1 MTTRRERVRAAGL
14 ALLMVASVFATVNV
28 GALGFVGTAEAAAG
42 DASTFAVSQ
51 DGECFE
57 VQSFGDGT
65 TSVEDFY
72 DYRAS
77 DTEPTGEFS
86 SYGTTEFQQNDT
98 TQMFLYN
105 GTEGVSLVVIH
116 DKLEGD
122 DSGGKVTFNITGVPS
137 GGEWAVADDEYSGGT
152 NYDNFT
158 ISGDRSHVDWFWAV
172 NRTDGGALRAPQGSD
187 FSMTVDPEFNEDA
200 HHDHPDGRYDG
211 GTIDTWNVRTP
222 DDTENGAATALD
234 TSQPV
239 TVGTGGCP
247 SAPEADLNASPQDA
261 TVGET
266 VTFDASNSTDD
277 DGDIAEYRWDFDGD
291 GTVDRTTQSATTEES
306 YGSAG
311 EYTATVTVVD
321 SEGRTG
327 TASATVSVGEPLNA
341 RADVPAGVE
350 VNETFTADGSNSSG
364 DIESY
369 EWTFGDGTTAT
380 GASVDHAYGESG
392 TYEVTLTVTDSA
404 GNEDTDTATVEVV
417 EGSEDAGPSAH
428 LDASPTSASVGETVA
443 FDASG
448 SSDDDGIDSYEWD
461 FDGDG
466 TVDRTTESATT
477 EKSYGSAG
485 EYETTVTVVDTAGQT
500 DTAKRTVTVEEDDDD
515 GDDAPPTAAVTAPE
529 TVVVNDTFEIDASA
543 STDDDGI
550 VEYRWDFNDDGKVDR
565 TTTEATTIKVYD
577 RPKTFTTEV
586 TVVDASEQTDSASVT
601 IEATEPDDDAPSA
614 DLHAPEKVHVGDEFD
629 VNVTNVHDESG
640 VAHVHW
646 YFDGEK
652 GPDGHRATVSFDE
665 SGTHTVTVLL
675 RDEEGNERTMSTR
688 VEVVATDEG
697 DDSGGGDG
705 SDGNDGGNTGGYTG
719 GTDGGDSSDESSIET
734 AVDVTD
740 DDVIEIAVTDAES
753 GDRATMTFPVENETE
768 NTTFDGMAATFDAA
782 GDYDMTVESSADAP
796 ENVTAPT
803 VEDDGFAPGA
813 FLTVDHPNVSDE
825 DLRSVSITFSVER
838 SALNRTDAETDDVSL
853 YRATNGS
860 WERVDVRYVGQNG
873 SAHEFRANLTEL
885 STVAAGVDRPAM
897 AVTDVTVDDTD
908 VKAGDVIEVTATV
921 ANDGRAD
928 GTVRADLTVDG
939 SVVATE
945 NVSLPAGA
953 TTTVS
958 FDHELS
964 SAGTMTVGVN
974 GETTDLSVASV
985 RTDESGDAAEST
997 TTTSD
1002 DSGGSDDSEDPDE
1015 SNSLGQPGMGVGVA
1029 LVALLCASLL
1039 ALRRRN

>member
-1 MTTRRERVRAAGL
+1 
-14 ALLMVASVFATVNV
+14 MVASVFATVNV
-28 GALGFVGTAEAAAG
+28 AALGFVGTAEAAPG
-42 DASTFAVSQ
+42 DPATFSVTQ
-51 DGECFE
+51 NGECFE

-65 TSVEDFY
+65 ESVEDFY
-72 DYRAS
+72 DYR
-77 DTEPTGEFS
+77 PTS
-86 SYGTTEFQQNDT
+86 SGKYSSHGTTEFQQDDT

-105 GTEGVSLVVIH
+105 GSQGVSLVVVH
-116 DKLEGD
+116 DRLDGD
-122 DSGGKVTFNITGVPS
+122 DTGGVVTFNVTGVPTGS
-137 GGEWAVADDEYSGGT
+137 EWAVRDDYYTNSDGEKAST
-152 NYDNFT
+152 NYDNF
-158 ISGDRSHVDWFWAV
+158 SVGDSSAHADWFWV
-172 NRTDGGALRAPQGSD
+172 DDRTDGGALRAPQGAE
-187 FSMTVDPEFNEDA
+187 FSMTVEPAFNGDA
-200 HHDHPDGRYDG
+200 HHNHPDGRYNG
-211 GTIDTWNVRTP
+211 GTVDTWNVRSP
-222 DDTENGAATALD
+222 DGGAATELD
-234 TSQPV
+234 MSQPV
-239 TVGTGGCP
+239 TIETGGCG
-247 SAPEADLNASPQDA
+247 SAPEADLNASPQDV

-266 VTFDASNSTDD
+266 VTFDASNSTDA

-291 GTVDRTTQSATTEES
+291 GQVDRSTTEATTEFA
-306 YGSAG
+306 YDAAD
-311 EYTATVTVVD
+311 EYTAAVTVVD
-321 SEGRTG
+321 SEDRTD
-327 TASATVSVGEPLNA
+327 TATATVSVSESLTA
-341 RADVPAGVE
+341 RADVPSSVG
-350 VNETFTADGSNSSG
+350 VNETFTADGSNSTG
-364 DIESY
+364 EIASY
-369 EWTFGDGTTAT
+369 EWDFGDGTTAT
-380 GASVDHAYGESG
+380 GASVDHAYGETG

-404 GNEDTDTATVEVV
+404 GNEDTDTTTVEVV

-428 LDASPTSASVGETVA
+428 LDASPSSAAVGETVA

-485 EYETTVTVVDTAGQT
+485 EYAATVTVVDTAGQT
-500 DTAKRTVTVEEDDDD
+500 DTAKQTVTVEKDDDD
-515 GDDAPPTAAVTAPE
+515 GGDDAPPTAAVTAPE

-550 VEYRWDFNDDGKVDR
+550 VEYRWDFNDDGKIDR

-675 RDEEGNERTMSTR
+675 RDEEGNERTMSTQ
-688 VEVVATDEG
+688 VEVVAKDEG

-705 SDGNDGGNTGGYTG
+705 GDGSDDNDGGNTGGSAGGNTGGYTG
-719 GTDGGDSSDESSIET
+719 DTDGGDSSDESSMET
-734 AVDVTD
+734 SVDVTD

-768 NTTFDGMAATFDAA
+768 STTFDGMAATFDAA

-803 VEDDGFAPGA
+803 VEDDGFAPQA

-825 DLRSVSITFSVER
+825 DLRSASISFSVER

-853 YRATNGS
+853 FRATNGS
-860 WERVDVRYVGQNG
+860 WERVDVEYVGQND

-885 STVAAGVDRPAM
+885 STFAAGVDRPAM

-985 RTDESGDAAEST
+985 QTDESDDDATEST
-997 TTTSD
+997 TVASD
-1002 DSGGSDDSEDPDE
+1002 DSGASDDSEDPDE

-1039 ALRRRN
+1039 ALRRRD